1 MIRKTV
7 IVLLTLS
14 CAFSQDINKI
24 LKKIEKL
31 KTFSKTERKIEISYD
46 PFFPTKKKKVKK
58 KRKIIKKRTPLKLKA
73 ILNKE
78 ALINGKWLKEGSR
91 VGNYKIIKIEEQR
104 VWLKRG
110 QKTILLKLYKKPSL
124 LKVKEI
130 VR

>member
-58 KRKIIKKRTPLKLKA
+58 KIIKKRTPLKLKA

>member
-58 KRKIIKKRTPLKLKA
+58 KIIKKRTPLKLKA

-78 ALINGKWLKEGSR
+78 ALINGKWLKERDR

>member
-14 CAFSQDINKI
+14 CAFSQDISKI

-58 KRKIIKKRTPLKLKA
+58 KIIKKRTPLKLKA